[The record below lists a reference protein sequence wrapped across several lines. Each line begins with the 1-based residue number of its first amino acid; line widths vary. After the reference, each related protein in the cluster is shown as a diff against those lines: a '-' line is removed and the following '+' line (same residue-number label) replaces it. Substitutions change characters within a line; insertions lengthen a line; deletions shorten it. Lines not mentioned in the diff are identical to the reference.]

1 MALHYDGEVR
11 IVKVNMGP
19 FNNNGYI
26 VSCPE
31 TNEGILIDTPAE
43 PELLLN
49 EVGDVSIKA
58 ILITHNH
65 QDHLLGF
72 DEITGSLDAPVGITT
87 ADKGPLPKAP
97 DVELT
102 DGQVIP
108 FGNQELRRCWSPPA
122 TPTAQAASWSATTC
136 SPATPSSP
144 VAPARAAAPRPWQ
157 PSLRA
162 YAPSC
167 SPCPTTCRSTPAT
180 ATTTTIV
187 EAKRRHAVYASKVAP
202 RRPVRRHRLAGKLNL
217 QAPIFPPPSGGGLG
231 PCP

>member
-31 TNEGILIDTPAE
+31 TNEGILIDPPAE

-108 FGNQELRRCWSPPA
+108 FGNQELQVLVTPGHTDGASCFLVGKHLFSGDTLFPGGPGKTRSPEALA
-122 TPTAQAASWSATTC
+122 TILENVRTKLLTLPDDVLVY
-136 SPATPSSP
+136 PGHGDD
-144 VAPARAAAPRPWQ
+144 
-157 PSLRA
+157 
-162 YAPSC
+162 
-167 SPCPTTCRSTPAT
+167 
-180 ATTTTIV
+180 TTIV
-187 EAKRRHAVYASKVAP
+187 EARRREAVYASKSHPADQFGDVDW
-202 RRPVRRHRLAGKLNL
+202 LE
-217 QAPIFPPPSGGGLG
+217 S
-231 PCP
+231 

>member
-49 EVGDVSIKA
+49 EVGEISIKA

-72 DEITGSLDAPVGITT
+72 NEITGSLDAPVGITT

-97 DVELT
+97 EMELS
-102 DGQVIP
+102 DGQVVP
-108 FGNQELRRCWSPPA
+108 FGNQE
-122 TPTAQAASWSATTC
+122 AQSARN
-136 SPATPSSP
+136 
-144 VAPARAAAPRPWQ
+144 ARPYRWRQLFP
-157 PSLRA
+157 
-162 YAPSC
+162 
-167 SPCPTTCRSTPAT
+167 
-180 ATTTTIV
+180 
-187 EAKRRHAVYASKVAP
+187 
-202 RRPVRRHRLAGKLNL
+202 GG
-217 QAPIFPPPSGGGLG
+217 QAPVLR
-231 PCP
+231 